1 MENCTEFAALLDPYI
16 DGELSAADAAR
27 VRAHLAV
34 CGRCRAYVQA
44 ALAIRDAFPDAEDTE
59 MPEGFAE
66 SVMAAVR
73 ADAAPRRRRRPRWQR
88 TLLPLAA
95 CFAVAVLA
103 VSGLPRLQDNT
114 AASTAADAAEAA
126 AITEETRT
134 AGGDEAGGQA
144 AVTSADAE
152 ESAPAEEKAGS
163 PADGSASGPM
173 IYSAQGEAASAPEN
187 GRIAEEPASAGDGS
201 GTQAAP
207 QMQSGSAA
215 EATEDAAPSCFATL
229 TLTREQ
235 AGTALK
241 DLPPETPV
249 SSDPA
254 TGGTVYY
261 LTAEQF
267 EELLD
272 ELGDPPYTAEGDG
285 GLARVIL
292 LPEGAGG
299 ETLES
304 FG

>member
-44 ALAIRDAFPDAEDTE
+44 ALAIRDAFPDAEETE
-59 MPEGFAE
+59 VPEGFAE
-66 SVMAAVR
+66 GVMAAVR
-73 ADAAPRRRRRPRWQR
+73 ANAAPRRRSRPRWQR

-103 VSGLPRLQDNT
+103 ISGLPRLQDNT
-114 AASTAADAAEAA
+114 AESIRAE
-126 AITEETRT
+126 
-134 AGGDEAGGQA
+134 DA
-144 AVTSADAE
+144 AVTAAGETAPEKGLQAFSADSGE
-152 ESAPAEEKAGS
+152 DIAPAE
-163 PADGSASGPM
+163 
-173 IYSAQGEAASAPEN
+173 
-187 GRIAEEPASAGDGS
+187 AEASAGQEIAGTEGS
-201 GTQAAP
+201 AP
-207 QMQSGSAA
+207 TAPKNGVSAA
-215 EATEDAAPSCFATL
+215 EAGTDAGGETRTVPQTQAEAAPAVLDEDAGPSCFATL
-229 TLTREQ
+229 TLTWEQ
-235 AGTALK
+235 AGTALE
-241 DLPPETPV
+241 DLPPDTPV

-267 EELLD
+267 EDLLD

-292 LPEGAGG
+292 LPEGADG
-299 ETLES
+299 EAAEPR
-304 FG
+304 G